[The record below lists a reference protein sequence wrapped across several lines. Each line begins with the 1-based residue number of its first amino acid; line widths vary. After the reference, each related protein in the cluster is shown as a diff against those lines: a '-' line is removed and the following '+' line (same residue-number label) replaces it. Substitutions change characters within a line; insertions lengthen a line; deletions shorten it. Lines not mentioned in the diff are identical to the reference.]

1 MKNLPAENIRQGGVN
16 NELLIK
22 DAIPMFYI
30 NKYKTNN
37 QRLRVFSERVWRFLK
52 DTLTEAVDEDGDKV
66 PDMFVQNI
74 EIQNSDQ
81 IFKKIYEMFDSN
93 NYDER
98 IAAGLAMED
107 LCLKV
112 QTDELGQS
120 QIVRENIQR
129 MYDLISGK
137 YFNNKELLVD
147 SFVKVMALME
157 QASPWRK
164 DLDFLI
170 QFV

>member
-1 MKNLPAENIRQGGVN
+1 M
-16 NELLIK
+16 
-22 DAIPMFYI
+22 
-30 NKYKTNN
+30 
-37 QRLRVFSERVWRFLK
+37 
-52 DTLTEAVDEDGDKV
+52 DEDGDKV

-157 QASPWRK
+157 QASPW
-164 DLDFLI
+164 
-170 QFV
+170 

>member
-1 MKNLPAENIRQGGVN
+1 
-16 NELLIK
+16 
-22 DAIPMFYI
+22 
-30 NKYKTNN
+30 
-37 QRLRVFSERVWRFLK
+37 
-52 DTLTEAVDEDGDKV
+52 
-66 PDMFVQNI
+66 
-74 EIQNSDQ
+74 
-81 IFKKIYEMFDSN
+81 MFDSN

-107 LCLKV
+107 LCHKV

-120 QIVRENIQR
+120 AIVRENIQR

-137 YFNNKELLVD
+137 YFNNKELLVE
-147 SFVKVMALME
+147 SFIKVMGLME